1 VSGTSPLA
9 SREPKIARFGVFEA
23 NLEARELRKQGRRM
37 RLQDQPFTML
47 TMLLERAGN
56 VVTREELRE
65 RLWPADTFV
74 DFDHSLNTAVNKI
87 REVLGDS
94 ASSPR
99 FVETVARRGYRF
111 LGEVQWEVQRETER
125 ETETTTTRA
134 DTAQKN
140 LKHSDLEIPVLHRG
154 IPRALF
160 GLIQVMYL
168 VFYVVALIHW
178 SAIERISWLDTGA
191 PLISITVLVTAGVGI
206 PVRLYFLSAA
216 AFDYARLGEKF
227 RRIFLGVL
235 VLDELWAVAPF
246 LILDRIGFG
255 AAFGATAALLYVP
268 FAERTLM
275 RMAYPR
281 SGVWFPADS
290 KNQEVNS

>member
-1 VSGTSPLA
+1 M
-9 SREPKIARFGVFEA
+9 
-23 NLEARELRKQGRRM
+23 EARELRKQGRRV

-47 TMLLERAGN
+47 VMLLQRAGS

-65 RLWPADTFV
+65 KLWPADTFV

-94 ASSPR
+94 ASNPR

-111 LGEVQWEVQRETER
+111 LGEVLWEVQAGPEPGIATGPP
-125 ETETTTTRA
+125 
-134 DTAQKN
+134 QKTV
-140 LKHSDLEIPVLHRG
+140 KHSELGIPALNRR

-160 GLIQVMYL
+160 ALIQIMYL
-168 VFYVVALIHW
+168 VFYTVALIHW
-178 SAIERISWLDTGA
+178 SEVEKISWLDTHA
-191 PLISITVLVTAGVGI
+191 PLISIAVLVTAGVGI

-216 AFDYARLGEKF
+216 AFDYALLGDKF
-227 RRIFLGVL
+227 LKIFLGVM
-235 VLDELWAVAPF
+235 VLDQLWAVAPF
-246 LILDRIGFG
+246 LILNRIGFG

-268 FAERTLM
+268 FAERTLV

-281 SGVWFPADS
+281 
-290 KNQEVNS
+290 K